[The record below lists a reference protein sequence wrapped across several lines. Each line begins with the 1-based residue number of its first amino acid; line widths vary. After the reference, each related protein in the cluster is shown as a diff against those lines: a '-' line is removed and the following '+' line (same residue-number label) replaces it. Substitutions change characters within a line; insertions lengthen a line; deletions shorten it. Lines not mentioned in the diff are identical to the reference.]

1 MRIYKWG
8 ISCVLYVKYLYSFAY
23 TGVWVYLPK
32 RNTIFPVPT
41 FLLLFDFHFSF
52 FCRNVV
58 TGVICI
64 AFQLC
69 KIAINRT
76 DYAGQLLLSIYP
88 LSFVLDFSNS
98 ILRLRAL
105 VDSLK
110 NPAFALGKRGILLYR
125 LFSTVFLSQ
134 VLNEHTDGSNV
145 PLRQSGYVYR

>member
-1 MRIYKWG
+1 MGHWLCSVCK
-8 ISCVLYVKYLYSFAY
+8 VLV
-23 TGVWVYLPK
+23 
-32 RNTIFPVPT
+32 
-41 FLLLFDFHFSF
+41 F
-52 FCRNVV
+52 FCLYRGLGLSAKNTTPSFPYPFLFVLFPFLFSLFSPIVV
-58 TGVICI
+58 SGVVYI

-88 LSFVLDFSNS
+88 LSFVLDFRNS

-105 VDSLK
+105 GDSLE

-125 LFSTVFLSQ
+125 LFSTVFLPQ